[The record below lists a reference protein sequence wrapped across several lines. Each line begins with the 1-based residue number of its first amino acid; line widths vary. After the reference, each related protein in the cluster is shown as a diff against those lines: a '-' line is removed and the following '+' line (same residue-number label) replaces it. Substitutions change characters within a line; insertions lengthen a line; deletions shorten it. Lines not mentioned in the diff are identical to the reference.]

1 MFGRNIARRFFS
13 NFSLSD
19 FNKTKFT
26 QLSNRSLLILNGP
39 DCHKYF
45 CLYFRLL
52 QGITTND
59 IRQLKP
65 ITVKGQQTQRI
76 SLYTLFLQAKGK
88 VITDGFIFQPR
99 MYSEGKAIYADD
111 ELWIDVPK

>member
-1 MFGRNIARRFFS
+1 MFRCNLVRRFFS
-13 NFSLSD
+13 NFSLQD
-19 FNKTKFT
+19 LEKTKFT

-39 DCHKYF
+39 DTHKYF
-45 CLYFRLL
+45 YYHFRLL

-65 ITVKGQQTQRI
+65 ITIKGQSTQRI

-99 MYSEGKAIYADD
+99 MYR
-111 ELWIDVPK
+111 